1 MKKAKIV
8 VRENII
14 GIKGDIVLYALDGYY
29 ESPTIEFK
37 DTLSNDEMLADLE
50 KLYKM
55 DYADML
61 VDSIELIIC

>member
-14 GIKGDIVLYALDGYY
+14 GIKDDIGLYALNGYY

-50 KLYKM
+50 KLYKTE
-55 DYADML
+55 YADLL
-61 VDSIELIIC
+61 VDSTELIIC

>member
-14 GIKGDIVLYALDGYY
+14 GIKGDIDLYALDGYY